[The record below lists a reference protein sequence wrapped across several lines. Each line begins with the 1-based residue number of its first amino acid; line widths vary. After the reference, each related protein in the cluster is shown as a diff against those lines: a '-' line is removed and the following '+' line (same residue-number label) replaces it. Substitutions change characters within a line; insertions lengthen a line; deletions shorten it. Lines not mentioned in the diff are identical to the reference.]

1 MREREDFDPIG
12 VRRIHRRYGRGVKLG
27 VPGDVARS
35 AEDVVAVFV
44 DRCRDTGGRKNDK
57 GGDGDL

>member
-1 MREREDFDPIG
+1 ML
-12 VRRIHRRYGRGVKLG
+12 VGRGGKPRGL
-27 VPGDVARS
+27 GDVACS
-35 AEDVVAVFV
+35 AEDVVAVFM